1 MDVKV
6 MGRLVNID
14 AADIFSNNL
23 NLCTS
28 IKIKL
33 LRNNILRADNMIPIL
48 DSSDFYKNGYFQYK
62 IIEEPLTHSFYIYLY
77 PKEENDNT
85 IFGIINNCIGSLI
98 SSYGYGDL
106 DAQEL
111 RYLSNASNFGFL
123 FTCSK
128 IAKGTYL
135 INI

>member
-33 LRNNILRADNMIPIL
+33 LRNNILRADNIIPIL
-48 DSSDFYKNGYFQYK
+48 DSSDFCKNGYFKYK
-62 IIEEPLTHSFYIYLY
+62 IIEEPLTHSFHIYLY
-77 PKEENDNT
+77 PKEENDT
-85 IFGIINNCIGSLI
+85 TVFGIINNCIGSLI

-128 IAKGTYL
+128 ISKGTYL

>member
-1 MDVKV
+1 

-33 LRNNILRADNMIPIL
+33 LRNNILRADNIIPIL

-62 IIEEPLTHSFYIYLY
+62 IIEEQLTHSFYIYLY

-85 IFGIINNCIGSLI
+85 IFTIVNNCIGNLI

-106 DAQEL
+106 DDQEL
-111 RYLSNASNFGFL
+111 RYLSNVSNFGFL

-128 IAKGTYL
+128 ISKGTYL